1 MDIRE
6 LSGIPDKELRGG
18 VWGVTLRENG
28 IFSSG
33 SSNDPCCFKLRTRI
47 NFGQVEGRGLVSV
60 QDFSRPVKKTKLK
73 LCINSPMG

>member
-28 IFSSG
+28 IFPAGVVMIPVVSSYA
-33 SSNDPCCFKLRTRI
+33 N
-47 NFGQVEGRGLVSV
+47 
-60 QDFSRPVKKTKLK
+60 
-73 LCINSPMG
+73 

>member
-33 SSNDPCCFKLRTRI
+33 SSNDPCCFKLREL
-47 NFGQVEGRGLVSV
+47 G
-60 QDFSRPVKKTKLK
+60 
-73 LCINSPMG
+73 